1 MEKEEQGFRR
11 TAAWRQQKRDD
22 TESAFRSISGLE
34 RNQRELK
41 TAQLRKLR
49 EASEETPQTV
59 EASRHEK

>member
-11 TAAWRQQKRDD
+11 TAAWHQQKRDD
-22 TESAFRSISGLE
+22 TENAFRSISGLE
-34 RNQRELK
+34 RIRRELK

-49 EASEETPQTV
+49 ETSEETPETV